1 MSRITIESIKHKKAE
16 NQKITVL
23 TAYDY
28 STAKLLDDCGI
39 DIILI
44 GDSLGMTMLGYDST
58 IPVTMKEILYH
69 SKAVSKAVS
78 KALVLS
84 DMPFMSYQ
92 TSIKNAIINAG
103 KLIKKSGVNAVKLEG
118 GKELAPLVSRLSEI
132 GIPVAGHIGLTPQY
146 INNLSG
152 YKVQGKT
159 KDKIKSL
166 IEDALVLE
174 ESGVFAIICECIP
187 EEVAKI
193 ITEKLNIPTIGI
205 GAGKYCD
212 GQVLVINDILGLSG
226 EFRPKFVKQYIDLSV
241 KIKDAV
247 HSFKKEVDGLTFPDE
262 QHSFHIPNQILL
274 DAGLVKWNF

>member
-274 DAGLVKWNF
+274 DAGLVK